1 MKLSI
6 LAKLNAI
13 LIALSIP
20 VIILLY
26 LFVQETNVSVDFAQ
40 KELYGDDYLI
50 TTRKLLDNVTQHSL
64 AVMRSRSYGLDSKG
78 SIVSIQEKIDQD
90 MKALHAIEKKY
101 GNDFKG
107 SDLKVSK
114 LTNKWN
120 EAKSQFFKGSVDEEL
135 ERYSGVV
142 TELRDFITYIGNESN
157 LILDPDLDTYYI
169 MDTTL
174 LKHPNISDLL
184 TQLQLLTQKIAG
196 GDKITADEKTQIVVL
211 TGLINS
217 DLGNIRIDFNTA
229 YENTKDPAN
238 VKAAIEPSVSAQQN
252 AVKNAL
258 AFVEKNFLKSK
269 EIIVTPQQVASVLS
283 NALKTGHTMF
293 DAAVKKEDQ
302 LLSARISRFNQSKL
316 LRVTFVLIVTIILLI
331 FGVLQ
336 IRSIVTS
343 IRKLED
349 GAKKVSMGEMDINV
363 DLQTGDELQTL
374 SDSFN
379 VMIRN
384 ISGAITTIES
394 NSLNLETL
402 IRETT
407 TSVSQIKQTADIVS
421 DNARIVADASSVAV
435 SISEDG
441 QKAVND
447 SIDGVKRI
455 KEQIE
460 SIAEKIVELNG
471 KTQVITRII
480 SAVEDITKQ
489 SKMLAFNASIEASKA
504 GDYGKGFAVVANEI
518 KNLSEESKESTRKIS
533 DLINEIQE
541 LTNTVVMMTE
551 QGSKIADQGFTL
563 SQLAGET
570 IEKLAFSIQNSSEA
584 AFQITSSAIEQKT
597 GMEQLEET
605 MRNAKL

>member
-26 LFVQETNVSVDFAQ
+26 LFVQETNVSVNFAQ

-50 TTRKLLDNVTQHSL
+50 TTRKLFDNVTQHSL

-78 SIVSIQEKIDQD
+78 SIISIQDKIDQNI
-90 MKALHAIEKKY
+90 KELEYIQKRH
-101 GNDFKG
+101 GSDFKG
-107 SDLKVSK
+107 SDSK
-114 LTNKWN
+114 ITKLITKWN

-135 ERYSGVV
+135 ERYSAVLA
-142 TELRDFITYIGNESN
+142 ELRDFITYVGNESN

-184 TQLQLLTQKIAG
+184 FQLQTLTQKIAG
-196 GDKITADEKTQIVVL
+196 GDKISADEKTQIVVL

-229 YENTKDPAN
+229 YENTKNATS
-238 VKAAIEPSVSAQQN
+238 VKTAIEPAVIAQQN

-258 AFVEKNFLKSK
+258 SFIDKNFLKSK
-269 EIIVTPQQVASVLS
+269 EIIVTPQQVAVVLS
-283 NALKTGHTMF
+283 HALKTGHSMF
-293 DAAVKKEDQ
+293 DAAVKKEDI
-302 LLSARISRFNQSKL
+302 LLSERISRFNESKL
-316 LRVTFVLIVTIILLI
+316 LRVSFVLIVTIILLI
-331 FGVLQ
+331 FGILQ
-336 IRSIVTS
+336 IRSIVKS
-343 IRKLED
+343 IRKLEE

-363 DLQTGDELQTL
+363 DLKTGDELQTL

-384 ISGAITTIES
+384 ISGAINTIES

-441 QKAVND
+441 QRAVND